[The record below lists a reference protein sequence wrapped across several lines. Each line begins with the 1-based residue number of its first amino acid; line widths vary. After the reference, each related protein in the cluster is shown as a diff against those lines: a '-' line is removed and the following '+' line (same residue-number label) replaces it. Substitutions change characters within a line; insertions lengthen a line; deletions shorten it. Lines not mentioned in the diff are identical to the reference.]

1 MEKMFAK
8 PFLHALDNHSD
19 GVSVLAKSHQNLTD
33 MLSGS
38 ADGEIILWNLPQ
50 KDALFQMNAH
60 TGFVRGLAF
69 AENHQL
75 SADQIFVSSGDD
87 KKV

>member
-19 GVSVLAKSHQNLTD
+19 GVSAMSKSHHNMTD

-38 ADGEIILWNLPQ
+38 ADGELIFWNLP
-50 KDALFQMNAH
+50 
-60 TGFVRGLAF
+60 
-69 AENHQL
+69 
-75 SADQIFVSSGDD
+75 
-87 KKV
+87 